1 MSETGKRTSP
11 IREDGRR
18 QLLVFIKAEL
28 VNKLKKEAIDKE
40 THMYV
45 LLEELL
51 SEHFD
56 KRTDQSGE

>member
-1 MSETGKRTSP
+1 MSEKGKRTSP

-18 QLLVFIKAEL
+18 QLLVFIKSEL

-45 LLEELL
+45 LLEEML

-56 KRTDQSGE
+56 KPTD